1 MIFKV
6 MITVVRLGL
15 LNGEIIVGSPLKLQ
29 MREGFRN
36 CDTDK
41 MGKVG
46 NRWHLLTVEADK
58 PILAVNN
65 AFENAWS

>member
-1 MIFKV
+1 
-6 MITVVRLGL
+6 
-15 LNGEIIVGSPLKLQ
+15 

-46 NRWHLLTVEADK
+46 NRWHLFTVEADK
-58 PILAVNN
+58 PVLAVNN